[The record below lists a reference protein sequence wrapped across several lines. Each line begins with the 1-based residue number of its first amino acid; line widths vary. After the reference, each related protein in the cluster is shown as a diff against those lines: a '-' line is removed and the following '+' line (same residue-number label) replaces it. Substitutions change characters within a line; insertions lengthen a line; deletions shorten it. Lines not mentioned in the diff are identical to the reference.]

1 VVLVDFW
8 ASWCAPC
15 KASFPVYGR
24 LDSEFSQRGLVIVA
38 VSVDEDASAF
48 EAFVRRFEPAF
59 LVELDRGQKLVREVQ
74 VPSMP
79 TSYLIDRKGRVRFM
93 HPGFHGR
100 PTELALRAEIET
112 LLSEKAP

>member
-1 VVLVDFW
+1 
-8 ASWCAPC
+8 
-15 KASFPVYGR
+15 
-24 LDSEFSQRGLVIVA
+24 
-38 VSVDEDASAF
+38 
-48 EAFVRRFEPAF
+48 
-59 LVELDRGQKLVREVQ
+59 
-74 VPSMP
+74 MP